1 MPEGLSPSEV
11 AKELRHHHHQ
21 DEARQ
26 AIGRAAPVIEVV
38 LLSVVTIVTAW
49 AGYSA
54 AKWSTESRLD
64 LAHASSLRL
73 QANRALATAAELR
86 NFDSSTF
93 DAWFTA
99 YTLGNEE
106 KAAIAERRF
115 RPQLR
120 VAFDAWQA
128 TNPDTNPSAPPGPTF
143 MKQYVQPGLAQ
154 AAALDKGA
162 DEATA
167 DGDHAGLVAD
177 NYIRITL
184 LLAMVLFLVGIGT
197 TFTQKGVRYVLA
209 SVGGIML
216 LAAVVLITQ
225 QPVPH

>member
-1 MPEGLSPSEV
+1 MPEDARPRMSQNPRLMPEGLPPSEV
-11 AKELRHHHHQ
+11 AEHVRHHHQ
-21 DEARQ
+21 ETAPQ
-26 AIGRAAPVIEVV
+26 AIGRAIPVVEAV

-154 AAALDKGA
+154 AAALD
-162 DEATA
+162 
-167 DGDHAGLVAD
+167 
-177 NYIRITL
+177 
-184 LLAMVLFLVGIGT
+184 
-197 TFTQKGVRYVLA
+197 
-209 SVGGIML
+209 
-216 LAAVVLITQ
+216 
-225 QPVPH
+225 

>member
-21 DEARQ
+21 EEARQ

-86 NFDSSTF
+86 NVDSSTF

-128 TNPDTNPSAPPGPTF
+128 TNPDTNPSAP
-143 MKQYVQPGLAQ
+143 LA
-154 AAALDKGA
+154 
-162 DEATA
+162 
-167 DGDHAGLVAD
+167 
-177 NYIRITL
+177 RP
-184 LLAMVLFLVGIGT
+184 
-197 TFTQKGVRYVLA
+197 
-209 SVGGIML
+209 S
-216 LAAVVLITQ
+216 
-225 QPVPH
+225 